1 MWRHDEVFSGEAPL
15 VIAHLRSSA
24 TTTAEEALE
33 LDSLQVQL
41 KAVAVNPT
49 CGSSGLPSQT
59 EIRTCVG
66 TKRGTSKPSRGQLL
80 AQKTTFLTDN

>member
-15 VIAHLRSSA
+15 VISHLRSSA
-24 TTTAEEALE
+24 TTAEEALE

-49 CGSSGLPSQT
+49 CGSSGVPSQT

-80 AQKTTFLTDN
+80 AKKSIFLTDN